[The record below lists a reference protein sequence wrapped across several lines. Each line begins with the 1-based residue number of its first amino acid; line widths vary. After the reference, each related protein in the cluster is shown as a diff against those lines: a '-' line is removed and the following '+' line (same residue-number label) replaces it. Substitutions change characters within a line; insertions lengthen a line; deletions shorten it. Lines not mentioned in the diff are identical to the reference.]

1 MSTLAM
7 IDRQLPIT
15 VYATTSRM
23 TREHVLRELAFE
35 MVMPELLHVDEQIDE
50 AEPLVIKEAGEFLDW
65 LRRTPGGR
73 QLEAGLQCMSV
84 SADGIPLL
92 TSWLCVRDFGRLVL
106 ESRGTRFSM
115 RLHQA
120 LAAWGALG
128 MDKVYFEGFKMLPA
142 GVAVRKQG
150 LPC

>member
-1 MSTLAM
+1 MSTLAL

-50 AEPLVIKEAGEFLDW
+50 AQPLVIRETGEFLDW
-65 LRRTPGGR
+65 LRCTPGGR
-73 QLEAGLQCMSV
+73 SLEAGLQCMSV
-84 SADGIPLL
+84 SPDGIPLL
-92 TSWLCVRDFGRLVL
+92 TSWLSVRDFGRLVI
-106 ESRGTRFSM
+106 EARGTRFSM

-120 LAAWGALG
+120 LAEWGALG
-128 MDKVYFEGFKMLPA
+128 MDKVYFEGFKVLPA
-142 GVAVRKQG
+142 NAAANRQG